1 MIKTLYQT
9 SYFAVVP
16 MLLGSILFAYLPPF
30 KWNHELFHV
39 LLEGGGSLVA
49 FILALFITSQ
59 IIKERLEMNY
69 VWLIACFIAMG
80 ILDLV
85 HSQIPPGQIF
95 VWLHSCATFI
105 GGFFAALIWLPASI
119 SKKFFSKWYLF
130 AIIVLSISFSV
141 GSIALPEM
149 TLVMLDNNKAFTV
162 SAKVLNFAGGVGFI
176 VAWGYFAKIYHLK
189 HHPESF
195 YFSNQFCLF
204 GIAGLLFEV
213 SVLWDGNWWLWHIL
227 RAFAFILLAIYF
239 AQMYWRD
246 IVALTQLNRDL
257 NKKTVELEIAE
268 HYTRSLF
275 ETSLDPLITIS
286 PEGLI
291 TDVNNATEQKTGH
304 DRNELMGT
312 DFSNYFTDPAQAKI
326 IYEEVF
332 ENKRIRDHLLELKH
346 KDGTVKSVSYN
357 ASLYTDLNGNV
368 VGVFAA
374 ARDITKQIEAQ
385 RSKSEFLANMS
396 HELRTPMHS
405 ILSFSQLGLKKIESA
420 DKEKLLKY
428 FNRIE
433 TSGERLLV
441 LLNDLLDLSKLE
453 SGRMDLE
460 LKTANLQLT
469 LESCL
474 NEQES
479 QIADQ
484 KLRITTSFDRDCIGT
499 FDTVRINQVIT
510 NLLSNAIKFT
520 PDGKSISI
528 TITTDKLADRP
539 TLCFSI
545 EDEGIG
551 IPEGELEEVFDKFI
565 QSSKTKT
572 SAGGTGLGL
581 SICKEII
588 SSHHGKIWAKHGAH
602 GGTIF
607 KFTIPLD
614 R

>member
-1 MIKTLYQT
+1 MIKSLWQV
-9 SYFAVVP
+9 SYLAVVP
-16 MLLGSILFAYLPPF
+16 MLLGSILFTYLPPF

-49 FILALFITSQ
+49 FILALFITSL
-59 IIKERLEMNY
+59 IIKGRLEMNY
-69 VWLIACFIAMG
+69 LWLIACFMAMG
-80 ILDLV
+80 ILDLA

-119 SKKFFSKWYLF
+119 SKKFFSKWLLF
-130 AIIVLSISFSV
+130 AIIVLSISFSI
-141 GSIALPEM
+141 GSIAFPEI
-149 TLVMLDNNKAFTV
+149 TLAMLDKNKAFTLG
-162 SAKVLNFAGGVGFI
+162 AEVLNFAGGIGFVI
-176 VAWGYFAKIYHLK
+176 AWGYFAKIYHLK
-189 HHPESF
+189 HNSESF

-204 GIAGLLFEV
+204 GIAGLLFEA

-227 RAFAFILLAIYF
+227 RAFAFILLAIHF
-239 AQMYWRD
+239 AQIYWQD
-246 IVALTQLNRDL
+246 IINLTRLNQDL
-257 NKKTVELEIAE
+257 NKKTEELKKAQ

-291 TDVNNATEQKTGH
+291 TDVNNATEEKTGLK
-304 DRNELMGT
+304 RNELMGT
-312 DFSNYFTDPAQAKI
+312 DFSGYFTDPAQAKI
-326 IYEEVF
+326 IYKEVF
-332 ENKRIRDHLLELKH
+332 KHHKIRDHFLELKH
-346 KDGTVKSVSYN
+346 KDGSVKSVSYN
-357 ASLYTDLNGNV
+357 ASLYTDLNDNV
-368 VGVFAA
+368 VGVFAV

-385 RSKSEFLANMS
+385 RAKSEFLANMS

-405 ILSFSQLGLKKIESA
+405 ILSFSQLGLKKLETA
-420 DKEKLLKY
+420 DKAKIFKY
-428 FNRIE
+428 FNRIQA
-433 TSGERLLV
+433 SGDRLLI

-453 SGRMDLE
+453 AGHMDLE
-460 LKTANLQLT
+460 IKIANLQLT

-474 NEQES
+474 NEQEL
-479 QIADQ
+479 QIADKNLQ
-484 KLRITTSFDRDCIGT
+484 ITTSIKGDCLGNFDQ
-499 FDTVRINQVIT
+499 VRMGQVIT

-528 TITTDKLADRP
+528 AITTDKSANSP
-539 TLCFSI
+539 TLCLSI

-551 IPEGELEEVFDKFI
+551 IPEDELEGVFDKFI

-588 SSHHGKIWAKHGAH
+588 SSHHGKIWAEHGVN
-602 GGTIF
+602 GSVF
-607 KFTIPLD
+607 KFTIPIP
-614 R
+614 